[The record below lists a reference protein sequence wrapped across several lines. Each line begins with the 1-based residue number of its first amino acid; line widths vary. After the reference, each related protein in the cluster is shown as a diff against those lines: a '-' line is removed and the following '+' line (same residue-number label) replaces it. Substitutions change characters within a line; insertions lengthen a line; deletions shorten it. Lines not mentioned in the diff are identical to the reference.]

1 MAQYD
6 ELRELQNR
14 RRELIND
21 IMSDNMHGRHIYLIG
36 SAEYGP
42 TNEPIRV
49 RSTAGLYKNFG
60 HKGSLINAF
69 HCIKYTN
76 RNIPV
81 YLVKTTGV
89 HASIY
94 MNVNILEG
102 DILRNAF
109 SIHAC
114 ESNEIYNEVYIIN
127 DVDSITFCFPNDM
140 NMPSMKYYYS
150 DYPTIEKLCDAINS
164 DTNKKIG
171 KLYAYYTCD
180 PSVKTDTAFYSV
192 NPTKIYMFGGECG
205 LGYTK
210 NMLYNCLEKTYEI
223 LESSRI
229 DIIIPVDAL
238 LDDAFPNDDENH
250 YGMQYYRQFRDY
262 LTEDT
267 EGHKYSFLN
276 QLVNFC
282 IRQLSSGVVTHGVI
296 GYSSYNTL
304 VTDYLYEADELEMLY
319 ISCMKHNESL
329 LENPFYGF
337 LVSAVAG
344 DIMYNCG
351 AIIDNA
357 YLAYGTFCAMV
368 KTTSGTTNL
377 PLSDTISI
385 YEEFSEDVLERLC
398 DNHIIA
404 FRHSPLH
411 EKPVAYSGITVSDDD
426 NLKYFVNV
434 RMVQMCISY
443 LDRIMQFYLGMDMQM
458 ILKEGY
464 IEKDIKQMLETLK
477 SIDYITYYEY
487 KLVPYYMQ
495 GEIKVYLT
503 LISNFMVKSVTLC
516 TSIRAEFSEDLI
528 Q

>member
-6 ELRELQNR
+6 EIKELQNKR
-14 RRELIND
+14 RQLLSD
-21 IMSDNMHGRHIYLIG
+21 IMSDKMHGRHVYLIG

-49 RSTAGLYKNFG
+49 MSTAGLHKHFG
-60 HKGSLINAF
+60 YKGSLIDAF

-76 RNIPV
+76 KSIPV

-94 MNVNILEG
+94 MNVNIFNGE
-102 DILRNAF
+102 ILRNAF
-109 SIHAC
+109 SIHAS

-127 DVDSITFCFPNDM
+127 DVDSITFCYPNEIG
-140 NMPSMKYYYS
+140 MPSAKYRYS
-150 DYPTIEKLCDAINS
+150 DYPTIDKLCEAINS
-164 DTNKKIG
+164 DTNKKMG
-171 KLYAYYTCD
+171 RLYAYYTCD
-180 PSVKTDTAFYSV
+180 PSVKTETAFYSV
-192 NPTKIYMFGGECG
+192 NPTKIYMFGGESG
-205 LGYTK
+205 VGYTK
-210 NMLYNCLEKTYEI
+210 NMLYNCLEKTYEM
-223 LESSRI
+223 LESNRI
-229 DIIIPVDAL
+229 DIVIPVDAF
-238 LDDAFPNDDENH
+238 LDDAFPDDDENH
-250 YGMQYYRQFRDY
+250 YGMQYYRQYRDY

-296 GYSSYNTL
+296 GFSNYNTL

-319 ISCMKHNESL
+319 ISCLKYNESL
-329 LENPFYGF
+329 LEYPFYGF

-344 DIMYNCG
+344 DIRYNSG
-351 AIIDNA
+351 AIIDGA
-357 YLAYGTFCAMV
+357 YLAYGAFCAMV

-377 PLSDTISI
+377 PLSDTIRI

-398 DNHIIA
+398 NNHIVA
-404 FRHSPLH
+404 FRHSPLY
-411 EKPVAYSGITVSDDD
+411 EKPVAYSGITISDDE
-426 NLKYFVNV
+426 NFKYFVNV
-434 RMVQMCISY
+434 RMVQICISY
-443 LDRIMQFYLGMDMQM
+443 LDRVMQFYLGINMHTIMQ
-458 ILKEGY
+458 EGLL
-464 IEKDIKQMLETLK
+464 EKDIKTMLETLK
-477 SIDYITYYEY
+477 GIDYITYYDF
-487 KLVPYYMQ
+487 KLVPYYLQ

-516 TSIRAEFSEDLI
+516 TSIKAEFSEDLI